1 MRSFRST
8 SAFIAT
14 VFALSSADA
23 AEVVADAK
31 ITAVTV
37 YPDQAMV
44 TRTAKLALEPGAHT
58 VVMRDIVTGIDER
71 TLRVE
76 AEGTA
81 QMRLFGAQV
90 KRRHVE
96 EVPAAREAELKKE
109 IRALEDKVRVQ
120 NDRKA
125 ALAEEKRFFTS
136 LTNFSGVEVPRE
148 IQTKMPAVKDLD
160 ELHKFIAGKLREGA
174 AAVMEADLAA
184 RDLGTKLD
192 VLKKELAQVGGH
204 AKKVLTSIEIDLE
217 VTRAGNATVSA
228 SYMVGGASWSPVY
241 DARADLEK
249 GKVEIVSYGVV
260 RQSTG
265 EEWADVE
272 MTLST
277 ARPSIGGRMPRVE
290 PWILRPYVPPRPRP
304 IGGMVKHEE
313 GRSSAA
319 APAMQTMAFSKE
331 EADIAAAPPPPE
343 PEAASVAYS
352 ASEEKGVA
360 VLYRLPRRMTVKPD
374 GTDHKAPVSSQ
385 ELSAV
390 FEYSAWPR
398 VSTHAYLGSRVRN
411 RDDLRLM
418 AGPLNVFYE
427 GGFVGTS
434 SLDGIGPGE
443 EFEVHLG
450 VDDNVKVERKLIEK
464 KLEDKDGVF
473 SSSKK
478 ALYRY
483 RITVENYKQKKIAV
497 NLYESMPVA
506 EHEKIEIDIGKVA
519 PEPQKKD
526 FDNRKG
532 VWKWEMDLKP
542 REKKEIFYQFT
553 VEHPRSMTVEGI

>member
-1 MRSFRST
+1 MRIFF
-8 SAFIAT
+8 APIPFIAA
-14 VFALSSADA
+14 VFVLSPAHA

-31 ITAVTV
+31 LTAVTV

-44 TRTAKLALEPGAHT
+44 TRTAKLKLEPGAHT
-58 VVMRDIVTGIDER
+58 VLMRDIVTEIDER

-109 IRALEDKVRVQ
+109 IRALEDKVRAQ

-125 ALAEEKRFFTS
+125 ALAEEKRFFS
-136 LTNFSGVEVPRE
+136 ALVNFSGVEVPRE

-160 ELHKFIAGKLREGA
+160 ELHRFIAAKLRENA

-192 VLKKELAQVGGH
+192 VLRKELAQVGGH
-204 AKKVLTSIEIDLE
+204 AKKLLTSIEIEIE
-217 VTRAGNATVSA
+217 VKRAGGATVSA
-228 SYMVGGASWSPVY
+228 SYTVRGASWSPVY

-249 GKVEIVSYGVV
+249 GKVELVSYGVV

-265 EEWADVE
+265 EEWTDVE

-290 PWILRPYVPPRPRP
+290 PWVLRPYVPPRPISESRARGGR
-304 IGGMVKHEE
+304 GGMP
-313 GRSSAA
+313 
-319 APAMQTMAFSKE
+319 APASVPMQTMAFSKE
-331 EADIAAAPPPPE
+331 EADIAAAPPPE

-352 ASEEKGVA
+352 AAEEKGVA
-360 VLYRLPRRMTVKPD
+360 VLYRLPRKMTVKSD

-398 VSTHAYLGSRVRN
+398 ASTHAYLGSRVRN

-418 AGPLNVFYE
+418 AGPMNVFYE
-427 GGFVGTS
+427 GGFVGQS
-434 SLDGIGPGE
+434 GLDGIGPGE

-450 VDDNVKVERKLIEK
+450 VDDNVKVERKLVEK
-464 KLEDKDGVF
+464 KIEDNDGIF

-483 RITVENYKQKKIAV
+483 RITAENYKTKKITV

-506 EHEKIEIDIGKVA
+506 EHEKIDIGISKVN
-519 PEPQKKD
+519 PEPKKKD
-526 FDNRKG
+526 WDNRKG
-532 VWKWEMDLKP
+532 VWKWEIDLNP
-542 REKKEIFYQFT
+542 REKKEIVYQFT
-553 VEHPRSMTVEGI
+553 VEHPRNMTVEGL